1 MMITN
6 AISIYQNHPSY
17 NFEDGHE
24 ELLVAAGEVS
34 QVTVCAWIEPK
45 ATNPVTRLNSSAAAL
60 EKTTS
65 NPNPIQNPNRNPCY
79 HVEFIHSS
87 FGRE

>member
-1 MMITN
+1 MPSPYIKSTLV
-6 AISIYQNHPSY
+6 ISLKTYTKNSWLPRVKS
-17 NFEDGHE
+17 
-24 ELLVAAGEVS
+24 ARS
-34 QVTVCAWIEPK
+34 QSVLGLKPK

-65 NPNPIQNPNRNPCY
+65 NPNPIQIPNRNPCY